1 MFISFDAASDR
12 GSRVA
17 AFGFVVGEGAR
28 RRGGGG
34 ARGGVYLLSP
44 GIGGIRFE
52 VAFWTWWLGGLEE
65 GMTGSAGGGVR
76 GGGEGKGRD
85 TVACLFLR
93 KGRKTPRS

>member
-1 MFISFDAASDR
+1 M
-12 GSRVA
+12 A
-17 AFGFVVGEGAR
+17 AFGFVVGEGAG
-28 RRGGGG
+28 RGGGRG
-34 ARGGVYLLSP
+34 VRGGVYLLSP
-44 GIGGIRFE
+44 GRGIGGIRFE

-93 KGRKTPRS
+93 KGRKTSRL

>member
-44 GIGGIRFE
+44 GIGGIRGGFLDLV
-52 VAFWTWWLGGLEE
+52 VARGLEE
-65 GMTGSAGGGVR
+65 GMMGSAGGGVR